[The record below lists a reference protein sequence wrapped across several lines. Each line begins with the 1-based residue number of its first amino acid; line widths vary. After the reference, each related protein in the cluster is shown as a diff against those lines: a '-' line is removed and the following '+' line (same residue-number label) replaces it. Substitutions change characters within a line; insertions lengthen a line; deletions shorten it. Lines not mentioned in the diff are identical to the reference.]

1 MKKILVV
8 IISIVALIGIVS
20 LLNLMEEKKYNDAIE
35 RCNGKDNVITNYT
48 NQGDKYYSCKVER

>member
-20 LLNLMEEKKYNDAIE
+20 LLNLMEEKNYNNAIE
-35 RCNGKDNVITNYT
+35 RCGSEDNLVINYT